1 MARTDARG
9 GPQTRAR
16 IADAA
21 IRLFLERGFDDV
33 TVTEVARA
41 AGVST
46 VTVFNHF
53 PRKEDLFL
61 DRADDAAELLRAAV
75 RDRAPGVDVLAS
87 LREATLRLVEDGSPL
102 SGLDERSVPFFRTL
116 AASPALVARA
126 REVAAGLQRGL
137 AEEIDAD
144 PAPAGGGELL
154 AAFFLAGYA
163 TVLVGTARRRLA
175 GESPADVVDDHR
187 MRLEQLFTALRDGV
201 APRGD
206 RAAG

>member
-1 MARTDARG
+1 MARTDARS
-9 GPQTRAR
+9 GPHTRAR

-21 IRLFLERGFDDV
+21 IRLFLERRFDDV
-33 TVTEVARA
+33 TVAEVARA

-61 DRADDAAELLRAAV
+61 DRADDATELLRTAV

-87 LREATLRLVEDGSPL
+87 LHQATLRLVQDGSPL

-137 AEEIDAD
+137 AQDLDTD
-144 PAPAGGGELL
+144 PASAWTAELL
-154 AAFFLAGYA
+154 AAVFIAGYA
-163 TVLVGTARRRLA
+163 TVLIGTARRRLA
-175 GESPADVVDDHR
+175 GETPADVVDDHR
-187 MRLEQLFTALRDGV
+187 ARLDQLFTALRDGV
-201 APRGD
+201 AR
-206 RAAG
+206 